1 MCTIAQQLCK
11 TLLRDNISLAL
22 CLSKHCR
29 HFYYIRIYIHKIAC
43 LYFFHATAASKF
55 EPFKYF
61 KIHFNFSW
69 NDLNIRNLGW
79 DDNSKTRLFKIDNC
93 CNLKMKKLETQTNS
107 KPRNWTS
114 LTLFIETHCMFFV
127 KKTSNWITPQQ
138 YFSPYK

>member
-1 MCTIAQQLCK
+1 MYNCTTTMQNFIK
-11 TLLRDNISLAL
+11 RHISLAL
-22 CLSKHCR
+22 CVCLSKHCR

-61 KIHFNFSW
+61 KIHFDFSW

-93 CNLKMKKLETQTNS
+93 CNFKMKKLETQT

-114 LTLFIETHCMFFV
+114 LTLFIKTHCIFFV